1 MPQDSKSIFRSCAA
15 FSLIEV
21 VVALGIF
28 AIAIV
33 GVLGLLSPTTGLVSE
48 TIDSGTASRLAD
60 TVNAEV
66 ERAGYDTVRGLL
78 LLGSEL
84 DDDGRIVAN
93 RLLAN
98 RAGDVIASQ
107 NQLTGNQSLLLQAD
121 RFFEIVLVRNE
132 VLSPNTAANDSTAGF
147 LAFSVRVTWP
157 TQVADGTV
165 DEQGIPGF
173 VVVPRADRS
182 VFTFNAAVRR

>member
-33 GVLGLLSPTTGLVSE
+33 GVLGLLSPTTDLVSD
-48 TIDSGTASRLAD
+48 TIDSGIASRLAD

-107 NQLTGNQSLLLQAD
+107 SQLTGNQSLLLQAD
-121 RFFEIVLVRNE
+121 RFFEVVLVRNE
-132 VLSPNTAANDSTAGF
+132 GLSPNTADNDNSAGF

-157 TQVADGTV
+157 AQVSDGT
-165 DEQGIPGF
+165 ESGF
-173 VVVPRADRS
+173 VEVPRADRS